1 MEITDVKVSPVNEER
16 LKACV
21 TIFLDNAFLV
31 RDVKVIHGNT
41 GYFVAMPSKKRKD
54 GTYRDV
60 AHPINSET
68 RKMIESVIL
77 DAYWKEMGEDKKE
90 AASEDTQP
98 ESVTAAESSEESSI

>member
-1 MEITDVKVSPVNEER
+1 MEISDVKVSPVNEER
-16 LKACV
+16 LKAYV
-21 TIFLDNAFLV
+21 TVIFDNCFLV

-68 RKMIESVIL
+68 RKMIESVVL
-77 DAYWKEMGEDKKE
+77 DAYWKEVGEDKKVK
-90 AASEDTQP
+90 AASTMDP
-98 ESVTAAESSEESSI
+98 GDIPDDDSSEESAA